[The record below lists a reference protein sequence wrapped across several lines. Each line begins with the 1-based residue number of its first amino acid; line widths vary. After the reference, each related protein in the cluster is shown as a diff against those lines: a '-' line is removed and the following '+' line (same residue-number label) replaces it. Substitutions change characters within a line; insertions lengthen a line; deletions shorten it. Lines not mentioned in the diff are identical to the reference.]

1 MDPFPATV
9 SNHLINLIKD
19 KVMEKNEQLHHPT
32 GGWCIKKWW
41 LFMRSLLVMIFVS
54 SMSLYANHSVLA
66 QKVSINVVNVDLKT
80 IIEVIEQQTEL
91 GFLYNEKEV
100 AMVKNLTLDVK
111 EMEVQE
117 VLELLL
123 KNSPLGY
130 SIDKETILISLRR
143 VEVKDSTKNV
153 EKWTIKGKVTDGK
166 KDPLPGVSVYIK
178 GTTIGVATD
187 VKGEFQITLVPR
199 KDLVLV
205 FSFIGMKTKEVAV
218 KDQKPLNVVLEEDVS
233 DLDEVKV
240 VAYGKSTKREMT
252 GAVTSVKGEDM
263 LSVPSSSIATMLQ
276 GRVAGMD
283 ISNISGSPGSAGTAT
298 VLRGFNSLNS
308 EQRDLSSPLWVI
320 DGVPVSN
327 MTSSVTGTNVLS
339 ELDPEMI
346 ESVEVLKDAAATSL
360 YGSRAANGVVLVTT
374 KKGKEGQKM
383 IKAGVSYTYSYI
395 PEYPTVFAG
404 VEARRYLL
412 KALDNERSAYIN
424 SDLQVPVYPTSYED
438 AYRMAK
444 LYSGGK
450 PSFSYWWG
458 DGKESSVPN
467 TNRVLQDSLNSF
479 YNNSTN
485 WFKRFFNVGKILNAN
500 VQASCGT
507 KDFNVSSGISF
518 YDEKGIVRNTG
529 FQRFTFLTNVAFVP
543 VRYFSVGANFAISY
557 AKRKRN
563 SDEMVGGQQDG
574 RNLPRV
580 SSKPFETSPFLPGGG
595 VVEDKVLESIDGIK
609 EKNEDIRLRASLI
622 LGLKFTDWLQLAST
636 NSVEYALSR
645 NNKFSPSYLNRD
657 KMNKSEGKT
666 VENRMVLSENLL
678 TFSKEFN
685 DMHKVGAM
693 AGFSIEYD
701 QMNGMGGSGMN
712 GPSDHVHYV
721 NSSYPDIYDPGWGA
735 MALKSYAS
743 DYTEATLVSFLGRV
757 NYSYLKKYLFEATVR
772 RDGSSKFGKAKP
784 WGTFP
789 SVSVAWV
796 FSDED
801 FMGFLPVLDFGKFRF
816 SWGQTGSQFSEPYL
830 AYGQFTSGDA
840 FMGNATVRPNAI
852 SGLVNPD
859 LSWETTN
866 QYNVGLDL
874 DLFNYRLGIVADYY
888 SRLTKGVLM
897 PVKLAGNY
905 SIMTNRFENAGSIYN
920 SGFEVAVKY
929 DIFRRDNFKWRVSV
943 NFARNWN
950 RFEDSYNGKDLEN
963 YILGKPIN
971 AIRLLKS
978 QGIIQSAD
986 EQQYKYIQN
995 GSKVYLAPH
1004 NMVNQFYTAGDIRY
1018 LDANGD
1024 GEISNADA
1032 VYVGSPLPKAQGGIL
1047 TELKWRDF
1055 DLSLVF
1061 NYSLG
1066 RTIINASKAMALT
1079 VNGQSISGTPILADV
1094 RKYSFWE
1101 QSGDHVDYAR
1111 LAYEE
1116 GKNNFGSSSDM
1127 CIEKVN
1133 YLRLK
1138 SFVLGYTLAKAW
1150 TEKIHLSK
1158 VRVYVSGEN
1167 IFTWTNYTGLDPE
1180 SVDIM
1185 TGYDNNR
1192 TYPLN
1197 RKFTLGVSVN
1207 F

>member
-1 MDPFPATV
+1 
-9 SNHLINLIKD
+9 
-19 KVMEKNEQLHHPT
+19 MEKNGQLHHPI
-32 GGWCIKKWW
+32 GGWCVKKWW
-41 LFMRSLLVMIFVS
+41 LFTRSLLVIMFVS
-54 SMSLYANHSVLA
+54 SISLYANHAAWA
-66 QKVSINVVNVDLKT
+66 QKVSIRVENVDLKT
-80 IIEVIEQQTEL
+80 IIESIEQQTKL
-91 GFLYNEKEV
+91 GFLYNEREIALV
-100 AMVKNLTLDVK
+100 RNLTLNVT
-111 EMEVQE
+111 EMEVDK

-123 KNSPLGY
+123 KDSPLAF
-130 SIDKETILISLRR
+130 SIDKETILIAR
-143 VEVKDSTKNV
+143 KDAVARDTTGTV
-153 EKWTIKGKVTDGK
+153 EKWTIKGKVVDVNK
-166 KDPLPGVSVYIK
+166 NVLPGVSVYIK

-187 VKGEFQITLVPR
+187 VKGEYQMTLVPR

-205 FSFIGMKTKEVAV
+205 FSFIGMKTKELAV
-218 KDQKPLNVVLEEDVS
+218 KDQKPLDVVLEEDVS

-252 GAVTSVKGEDM
+252 GAITSVKGEDM
-263 LSVPSSSIATMLQ
+263 LSVPSSGIATMLQ

-283 ISNISGSPGSAGTAT
+283 VSNISGSPGSAGTVT

-320 DGVPVSN
+320 DGVPISN

-339 ELDPEMI
+339 ELDPDMI

-360 YGSRAANGVVLVTT
+360 YGSRAANGVIMVTT
-374 KKGKEGQKM
+374 KKGKAGQKI
-383 IKAGVSYTYSYI
+383 IKASVSYTYSYI

-404 VEARRYLL
+404 VEARRHILR
-412 KALDNERSAYIN
+412 ALDNERSAYIN
-424 SDLQVPVYPTSYED
+424 SDLQVPVYPTSYVD

-444 LYSGGK
+444 LYSGGNA
-450 PSFSYWWG
+450 SFGYWWG
-458 DGKESSVPN
+458 DGNESSVPA
-467 TNRVLQDSLNSF
+467 TERVLQDSLNSF

-485 WFKRFFNVGKILNAN
+485 WFKKFFNVGKILNAN
-500 VQASCGT
+500 LQASYGT
-507 KDFNVSSGISF
+507 KDFTVSSGVGF

-543 VRYFSVGANFAISY
+543 VDYFSIGANFSVSY

-563 SDEMVGGQQDG
+563 SDEMIGGGQQDG
-574 RNLPRV
+574 RNLPKI
-580 SSKPFETSPFLPGGG
+580 STKPFETSPFLPSSGIT
-595 VVEDKVLESIDGIK
+595 EDKVLESIDGID
-609 EKNEDIRLRASLI
+609 EKNEDIRLRTSLV

-636 NSVEYALSR
+636 NSVGYGLSR
-645 NNKFSPSYLNRD
+645 NNRFSPSYLSRD
-657 KMNKSEGKT
+657 KMNKSEGQT
-666 VENRMVLSENLL
+666 VENRMVLSENQL

-685 DMHKVGAM
+685 EMHKVEAM

-701 QMNGMGGSGMN
+701 QMNQMNGSGMN

-735 MALKSYAS
+735 MSLKSYYS
-743 DYTEATLVSFLGRV
+743 DYTEATLISFLGRV
-757 NYSYLKKYLFEATVR
+757 KYSYMQKYLFEATVR

-789 SVSVAWV
+789 SVSAGWV
-796 FSDED
+796 FSDEG
-801 FMGFLPVLDFGKFRF
+801 FMDILPVLDFGKLRF

-830 AYGQFTSGDA
+830 AYGQFASGDP
-840 FMGNATVRPNAI
+840 FMGNATVKPNAI

-859 LSWETTN
+859 LSWETTD

-888 SRLTKGVLM
+888 SRLTKGVLL
-897 PVKLAGNY
+897 PVKLAGDY

-920 SGFEVAVKY
+920 SGFEISVKY
-929 DIFRRDNFKWRVSV
+929 DIFRMTDFKWRVSV

-978 QGIIQSAD
+978 QGIIQSED
-986 EQQYKYIQN
+986 ELQYKYIQN
-995 GSKVYLAPH
+995 GNKVYLAPH
-1004 NMVNQFYTAGDIRY
+1004 NLTNQFYTQGDIRY

-1024 GEISNADA
+1024 GEISSADA

-1047 TELKWRDF
+1047 TELKWRNF
-1055 DLSLVF
+1055 DLSMVF
-1061 NYSLG
+1061 SYSLG
-1066 RTIINASKAMALT
+1066 RTIINASLANALT
-1079 VNGQSISGTPILADV
+1079 VDAQSIGGTPILADI

-1101 QSGDHVDYAR
+1101 KTGDKSDYAR
-1111 LAYEE
+1111 LAYEN

-1127 CIEKVN
+1127 YIEKVN
-1133 YLRLK
+1133 YLRMK
-1138 SFVLGYTLAKAW
+1138 NFVLGYTLSKEW

-1167 IFTWTNYTGLDPE
+1167 LFTWTNYSGLDPE